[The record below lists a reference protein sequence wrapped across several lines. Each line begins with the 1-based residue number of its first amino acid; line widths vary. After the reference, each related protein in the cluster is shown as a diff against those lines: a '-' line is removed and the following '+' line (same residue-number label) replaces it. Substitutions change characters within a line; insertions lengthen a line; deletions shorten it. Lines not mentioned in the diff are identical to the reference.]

1 LTGPQVL
8 DWLRR
13 DPARPPELA
22 VGDTRLPVTI
32 RRLANARRMTLRLA
46 PDGSEVRLSIPRW
59 GTAAEALAFAGS
71 RAGWLAEQLAKIPR
85 AAAPEPGMTIALG
98 DLALT
103 LDHQPRA
110 PRRPKIEGERLVV
123 GGPAEGLG
131 KRLQRWLEGEARAL
145 FASDLAEYCQRAAR
159 PLPSL
164 ALSRAQRRWGS
175 CAHSGTIRLNWRLVM
190 APAAVRRAV
199 VAHEVTHLVHF
210 DHSPAFHALLGE
222 LFEGD
227 IAASN
232 RWLKRHGRE
241 LYAPFG

>member
-1 LTGPQVL
+1 ML

-13 DPARPPELA
+13 DPARSPEIT
-22 VGDTRLPVTI
+22 VGGTRLPLTI

-59 GTAAEALAFAGS
+59 GRTAEALAFAES
-71 RAGWLAEQLAKIPR
+71 RAGWLAEQLAKVPQ
-85 AAAPEPGMTIALG
+85 AAQPAPGMAIAFG

-110 PRRPKIEGERLVV
+110 PRRPRIEDERLVI
-123 GGPAEGLG
+123 GGPVEGLG
-131 KRLQRWLEGEARAL
+131 KRLQRWLEAEARAL
-145 FASDLAEYCQRAAR
+145 FAADLADYCTRAAQ
-159 PLPSL
+159 PLPAL

-190 APAAVRRAV
+190 APDAVRRAV
-199 VAHEVTHLVHF
+199 VAHEVAHLVHF
-210 DHSPAFHALLGE
+210 DHGPAFHALLAE

-227 IAASN
+227 LAASN